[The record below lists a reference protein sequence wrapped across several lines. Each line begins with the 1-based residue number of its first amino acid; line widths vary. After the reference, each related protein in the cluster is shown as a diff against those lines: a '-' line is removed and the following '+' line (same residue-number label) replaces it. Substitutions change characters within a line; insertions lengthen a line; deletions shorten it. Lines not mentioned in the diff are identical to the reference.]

1 MSDSEKSAE
10 DVSKIYDYYNSDFNA
25 SKYFVDNKVV
35 VGPAEK
41 VTYYVDGSDAYAN
54 LNKLFVSF
62 QHAATGKSV
71 FFKAFITAFNEAYS
85 SDWTSESVY
94 GRADPIYMFK
104 QTQRKITLALK
115 IPAASVS
122 EGYENLGRIQML
134 TQFLYPNYETVS
146 SAQTISQS
154 PLVRLKVMNLLRNT
168 NDAMTDQK
176 VYGSDRL
183 QAAGQVETDNRLADY
198 GNLQRWHSHDGLLGV
213 IENLTVNHNLEGDD
227 GSFVVGKGTVLPKFI
242 DINLSFAPIH
252 EHPLG
257 WTKGTDGKYYFGMH
271 TKENAAGGSDPH
283 GRLFPYG
290 VNIDDPLELYGEAD
304 EAAQGVVQQAIED
317 GQSQTAAREANEA
330 VIASAEARY
339 AGLIGTM
346 RLKKDL
352 EAGEQ
357 AAQDYAQE
365 QFLAGEYTKD
375 GEYTRQGQKI
385 EDAYKKGGY
394 E

>member
-1 MSDSEKSAE
+1 
-10 DVSKIYDYYNSDFNA
+10 
-25 SKYFVDNKVV
+25 
-35 VGPAEK
+35 
-41 VTYYVDGSDAYAN
+41 
-54 LNKLFVSF
+54 
-62 QHAATGKSV
+62 
-71 FFKAFITAFNEAYS
+71 
-85 SDWTSESVY
+85 
-94 GRADPIYMFK
+94 
-104 QTQRKITLALK
+104 
-115 IPAASVS
+115 
-122 EGYENLGRIQML
+122 
-134 TQFLYPNYETVS
+134 
-146 SAQTISQS
+146 
-154 PLVRLKVMNLLRNT
+154 MNLLRNT

-271 TKENAAGGSDPH
+271 TKENAAGESDPH
-283 GRLFPYG
+283 GRL
-290 VNIDDPLELYGEAD
+290 AD

-385 EDAYKKGGY
+385 EDAYNKGGGTSN
-394 E
+394 